1 MGVCRAQYHTQDRET
16 HDQEK
21 FEDIIGVT
29 RSRIYIYQRT
39 DNSMAKR
46 KGAKRQT
53 MLFKTL
59 KRKLR
64 IKQHEPYKNWG

>member
-1 MGVCRAQYHTQDRET
+1 
-16 HDQEK
+16 
-21 FEDIIGVT
+21 
-29 RSRIYIYQRT
+29 
-39 DNSMAKR
+39 MAKR

-53 MLFKTL
+53 MLYKTL